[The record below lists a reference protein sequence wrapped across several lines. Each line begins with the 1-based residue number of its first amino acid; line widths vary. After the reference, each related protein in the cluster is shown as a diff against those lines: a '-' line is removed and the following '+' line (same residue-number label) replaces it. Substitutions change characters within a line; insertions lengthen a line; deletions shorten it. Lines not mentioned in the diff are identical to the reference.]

1 MEFMIVMS
9 QRAACTIITANYLA
23 YAATLA
29 ETLALHNPGLPL
41 YVLIV
46 DPPQGFDRHQ
56 FTTFKPLY
64 LDDFKASHLIEQ
76 MQFYYTASE
85 FCWSLRG
92 VLHEYMLEHTTYE
105 SWVFLDSDMMVSG
118 SFDPIFQQ
126 LDQCSILLNPHFHK
140 TGYLPA
146 GSWIELSVLRVGK
159 FNGGFLG
166 LRRSPAARHFIP
178 WFKERLNRFAF
189 DEPRFEGMHV
199 LYADQLWLD
208 FVPTHF
214 QEVEYLRHPGAN
226 LAHWNMFERDV
237 VLHSDNSVT
246 VDGEPLIFTHF
257 SGWNI
262 EQPDEVSRH
271 SPMYRHQ
278 AVSSAWANLGEEY
291 RRRLIHHGY
300 YAFIQWPY
308 GFGTFDDGQPIL
320 REQRRLY
327 YNDWRYGT
335 YPVDAP
341 FHHPERFV
349 DRAYPALEG
358 IGFVKE
364 ELDRTQRFV
373 LELQTHRAEDQQQQ
387 LTLQQQFAES
397 QQQFAASQ
405 QELSASQEEL
415 SACQQELSASQEE
428 LSASQQELT
437 EFRQQSAVSQ
447 QQQLIQS
454 QHALSICE
462 AQITTAQGVHETLQQ
477 DKQALHQE
485 IQAQSHH
492 IQALQ
497 DQIRQQQD
505 RILFMESS
513 KFWKLGCLWYTFW
526 HRAKRKLRYLRSTQG
541 GLDR

>member
-1 MEFMIVMS
+1 MS

-46 DPPQGFDRHQ
+46 DPPKNFDRHQ

-64 LDDFKASHLIEQ
+64 LDAFKESDLIEQ

-92 VLHEYMLEHTTYE
+92 VMHEYMLEQTTYE

-126 LDQCSILLNPHFHK
+126 LDQCSILLNPHFYK

-166 LRRSPAARHFIP
+166 LRRSQAARHFIP

-208 FVPTHF
+208 FVPTQF

-226 LAHWNMFERDV
+226 LAHWNLFERDV
-237 VLHSDNSVT
+237 RLHSDDSVT

-278 AVSSAWANLGEEY
+278 PVNSAWARLGEEY

-341 FHHPERFV
+341 FQHPERFGS
-349 DRAYPALEG
+349 RAYPALES

-373 LELQTHRAEDQQQQ
+373 LELETQRAADQQQQ
-387 LTLQQQFAES
+387 FTESQQLAESQQQFAES
-397 QQQFAASQ
+397 QQQLLKFQQELSESQ
-405 QELSASQEEL
+405 QELSESQQQL
-415 SACQQELSASQEE
+415 IQSRQELSESR
-428 LSASQQELT
+428 QELA
-437 EFRQQSAVSQ
+437 EFRQQSAESQ
-447 QQQLIQS
+447 QQLVQS
-454 QHALSICE
+454 QQALSICE
-462 AQITTAQGVHETLQQ
+462 AQIATSQGVNETLHQ

-485 IQAQSHH
+485 IAAQSHH
-492 IQALQ
+492 IRAMQ

-513 KFWKLGCLWYTFW
+513 KFWKLGCLWYSFW
-526 HRAKRKLRYLRSTQG
+526 HRVKLNLR
-541 GLDR
+541 